1 MRVSSR
7 SMQCVT
13 CLSPAAAACS
23 APDTLFVMLQLHDTQ
38 AQHSSG
44 LSVDVKPELLVH
56 VHALRL
62 L

>member
-1 MRVSSR
+1 MRVSSQ

-23 APDTLFVMLQLHDTQ
+23 APDTWFVMLQLHDTQ
-38 AQHSSG
+38 AQCSSG
-44 LSVDVKPELLVH
+44 FTVGVKPELLVH
-56 VHALRL
+56 VHVLRL